1 MAADC
6 APWRLLL
13 TIVFGFG
20 FIGWVLWFAGTTIGA
35 QAEALR
41 DVVTQQFSRLMAFVA
56 SIGLM
61 PPGQPTDLGSQ
72 LLGSVGRLTSAV
84 GTAIGAVASFIA
96 MIVIGIFL
104 AAEPRIYDRGIA
116 WMLPLRHRAGF
127 YRIVEHAGFTLRR
140 LLFGRLI
147 AMVFEGVFV
156 WFMLTLGGVPMAGLL
171 GLVTGVLAFIPN
183 IGAITSGVLM
193 IAVGFS
199 AGYGQGIWCIIV
211 YFLVHNIDAYV
222 VVPYVAR
229 RTVDLAPAVL
239 LAMQLLMAALFG
251 ILGILLADPL
261 LATLKVVLVDLG
273 RQHLQMRANRRKL
286 SPADRVYWAA
296 DDSARPRTLHHCS
309 AAADHLAHL
318 DFESQ
323 AAALGKA
330 LRRRAISERQ
340 ARRHRE
346 PVAAA
351 VLHLGHGF
359 GKAGEHHAHCE
370 RLRSAVILAGVEH
383 PPVVERT
390 GIIHERGIAWADR
403 LTGTSL
409 EGAELEPACGHLGPQ
424 RTRPVPGEANP
435 GRDDDQERSH
445 SATAR
450 PVPAGRWAASAT
462 DTVCARLG
470 LAGRAFALG
479 ALALEL
485 AGAADRRGALT
496 RPLFRRLLVM
506 TAQLHLAVDALA
518 LQLFL
523 ERAQRLLNIVVAN
536 DDLHKVPSNS
546 FKFRHLMPRY
556 QCGGQFGPLQWQ

>member
-1 MAADC
+1 MPARERPRPPTTEPHIERPGPAEFRDPLVRREMAKAAVWFGTALAIAGIIFLAQPLLLIIGGAIFAVFLDGGTRLLGRWLPI
-6 APWRLLL
+6 ARPWRLLL

-61 PPGQPTDLGSQ
+61 PAGQPTDLGSQ

-147 AMVFEGVFV
+147 AMVFEGAFV
-156 WFMLTLGGVPMAGLL
+156 WVMLTLGGVPMAGLL

-251 ILGILLADPL
+251 ILGVLFADPI
-261 LATLKVVLVDLG
+261 LATLKVVLVDLS
-273 RQHLQMRANRRKL
+273 RQQEAKEGEG
-286 SPADRVYWAA
+286 PA
-296 DDSARPRTLHHCS
+296 
-309 AAADHLAHL
+309 
-318 DFESQ
+318 
-323 AAALGKA
+323 
-330 LRRRAISERQ
+330 
-340 ARRHRE
+340 
-346 PVAAA
+346 
-351 VLHLGHGF
+351 
-359 GKAGEHHAHCE
+359 
-370 RLRSAVILAGVEH
+370 
-383 PPVVERT
+383 VV
-390 GIIHERGIAWADR
+390 
-403 LTGTSL
+403 
-409 EGAELEPACGHLGPQ
+409 
-424 RTRPVPGEANP
+424 
-435 GRDDDQERSH
+435 
-445 SATAR
+445 
-450 PVPAGRWAASAT
+450 
-462 DTVCARLG
+462 
-470 LAGRAFALG
+470 
-479 ALALEL
+479 
-485 AGAADRRGALT
+485 
-496 RPLFRRLLVM
+496 
-506 TAQLHLAVDALA
+506 
-518 LQLFL
+518 
-523 ERAQRLLNIVVAN
+523 
-536 DDLHKVPSNS
+536 
-546 FKFRHLMPRY
+546 
-556 QCGGQFGPLQWQ
+556 